1 MNTTELAVKR
11 TNFANDRTFLA
22 SIRTNAIFAGLS
34 ALLVKNGFHLPAL
47 IILVLSIVA
56 NIIIVKAYI
65 KNKKNKSYKDSSLIY
80 SAILILV
87 LVILFYVTL
96 NEYMNSKK

>member
-1 MNTTELAVKR
+1 MNTTELAIKR

>member
-1 MNTTELAVKR
+1 MNTTELAEKR

-34 ALLVKNGFHLPAL
+34 ALLVKSGFHLPAL
-47 IILVLSIVA
+47 ITLALSIIA
-56 NIIIVKAYI
+56 NIIIVKSYLE
-65 KNKKNKSYKDSSLIY
+65 NKKNKSYKDSSLIY

-96 NEYMNSKK
+96 KEYIESK

>member
-1 MNTTELAVKR
+1 MNTTELAEKR

-34 ALLVKNGFHLPAL
+34 ALLVKSGFHLPAL
-47 IILVLSIVA
+47 ITLGLSIIA
-56 NIIIVKAYI
+56 NIIIVKSYLE
-65 KNKKNKSYKDSSLIY
+65 NKKNKSYKDSSLIY

-96 NEYMNSKK
+96 KEYIESK

>member
-1 MNTTELAVKR
+1 MNTTKLAEKR

-34 ALLVKNGFHLPAL
+34 ALLVKSGFYLPAL
-47 IILVLSIVA
+47 IILVLSILA
-56 NIIIVKAYI
+56 NIIIVKTYI

>member
-1 MNTTELAVKR
+1 MNTIELAVKR

>member
-34 ALLVKNGFHLPAL
+34 ALLVKNGFYLPAL
-47 IILVLSIVA
+47 IILVLSILA

-65 KNKKNKSYKDSSLIY
+65 KNKKNESYKDSSLIY

>member
-1 MNTTELAVKR
+1 MNTMELAVKR

-22 SIRTNAIFAGLS
+22 SIRTNAIFACLI

>member
-1 MNTTELAVKR
+1 MNTTKLAQIR

-47 IILVLSIVA
+47 VILVLSIFA
-56 NIIIVKAYI
+56 NILIVKSYL
-65 KNKKNKSYKDSSLIY
+65 KNKKNVSYRDSSLIY

-87 LVILFYVTL
+87 LLILFYVTIIDYRNL
-96 NEYMNSKK
+96 GK

>member
-1 MNTTELAVKR
+1 MNTTKLAEKR

-34 ALLVKNGFHLPAL
+34 ALLVKSSFYLPAL
-47 IILVLSIVA
+47 IILVLSILA
-56 NIIIVKAYI
+56 NIIIVKTYI
-65 KNKKNKSYKDSSLIY
+65 KNKKNESYKDSSLIY

-96 NEYMNSKK
+96 NEYMNSK

>member
-1 MNTTELAVKR
+1 MNTMELAVKR

>member
-1 MNTTELAVKR
+1 MNTTQLAYKR

-47 IILVLSIVA
+47 IILVLSILA
-56 NIIIVKAYI
+56 NIIIVKSYL
-65 KNKKNKSYKDSSLIY
+65 KNKKNETYRDSSLIY

-87 LVILFYVTL
+87 LVILFYVTIVDYRNL
-96 NEYMNSKK
+96 GK

>member
-1 MNTTELAVKR
+1 MNTTQLAYKR

-47 IILVLSIVA
+47 VILFLSILA
-56 NIIIVKAYI
+56 NIIIVKSYL
-65 KNKKNKSYKDSSLIY
+65 KNKKNETYRDSSLIY
-80 SAILILV
+80 STILILV
-87 LVILFYVTL
+87 LVILFYVTIVDYRNL
-96 NEYMNSKK
+96 

>member
-1 MNTTELAVKR
+1 MNTTQLAYKR

-47 IILVLSIVA
+47 IILVLSILA
-56 NIIIVKAYI
+56 NIIIVKSYL
-65 KNKKNKSYKDSSLIY
+65 KNKKNETYRDSSLIY

-87 LVILFYVTL
+87 LLILFYVTIVDYRNL
-96 NEYMNSKK
+96 GK

>member
-1 MNTTELAVKR
+1 MNTTELAEER

-34 ALLVKNGFHLPAL
+34 ALLVKSGFYLPAL
-47 IILVLSIVA
+47 IILVLSILA
-56 NIIIVKAYI
+56 NIIIVKTYI
-65 KNKKNKSYKDSSLIY
+65 KNKKNESYKDSSLIY

-96 NEYMNSKK
+96 DEYMNSK

>member
-1 MNTTELAVKR
+1 MNTTELAEKR

-34 ALLVKNGFHLPAL
+34 ALLVKSGFHLPAL
-47 IILVLSIVA
+47 IILVLSILA
-56 NIIIVKAYI
+56 NIIIVKTYI

-96 NEYMNSKK
+96 NEYIESKK